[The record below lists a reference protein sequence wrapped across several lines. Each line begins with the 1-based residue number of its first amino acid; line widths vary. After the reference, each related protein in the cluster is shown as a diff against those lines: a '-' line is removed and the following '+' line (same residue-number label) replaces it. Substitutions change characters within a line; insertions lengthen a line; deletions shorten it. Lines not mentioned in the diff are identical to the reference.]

1 MTRHPGPCRVGCGW
15 PRAARVGLLVALVMG
30 SSPASAET
38 LQEALANAYLIN
50 PVLNAERARLRA
62 TDEQVALAKS
72 GLRPTISA
80 SGDTAF
86 QNVDN
91 DIKQGRGSTAAG
103 AAAAAI
109 GAGGGTFPTGTSHPR
124 GWAVTLSQP
133 VFTGFQNVNAIRQ
146 AKATVQAGREDLR
159 TIEQTTLLDAATAYM
174 NVVRDQAVVRLREN
188 NVTVLTEQLKQTRD
202 RFNVGEVTRTDV
214 AQAEARRS
222 SAIADLNVAQSNL
235 KSSRATYEQ
244 VIGHPPSN
252 LVTPPSIM
260 LVLPQ
265 SLDEAMTLGDG
276 ENPVILGAV
285 YQEEA
290 SLYAVN
296 QIIGELL
303 PQVSLEASYTQR
315 FGFLNDP
322 DIPGRASLEAEDTT
336 TVMGRV
342 NVPLYQ
348 GGGVAARVRQAKET
362 NNQLKKQVENAR
374 LRVHADVVSNWGILQ
389 STVSEI
395 KSAKDA
401 VDANKI
407 ALEGV
412 QEEEKVG
419 QRTTLD
425 VLNAQLEYL
434 TSQIGLV
441 TAERDRLVAE
451 YSLYA
456 AVGRLDAQSLGLS
469 VPYYDPIEHYDNVS
483 NKWIGLTPP
492 PPPAP
497 DE

>member
-1 MTRHPGPCRVGCGW
+1 M
-15 PRAARVGLLVALVMG
+15 
-30 SSPASAET
+30 
-38 LQEALANAYLIN
+38 
-50 PVLNAERARLRA
+50 
-62 TDEQVALAKS
+62 
-72 GLRPTISA
+72 
-80 SGDTAF
+80 
-86 QNVDN
+86 
-91 DIKQGRGSTAAG
+91 
-103 AAAAAI
+103 
-109 GAGGGTFPTGTSHPR
+109 
-124 GWAVTLSQP
+124 
-133 VFTGFQNVNAIRQ
+133 
-146 AKATVQAGREDLR
+146 
-159 TIEQTTLLDAATAYM
+159 
-174 NVVRDQAVVRLREN
+174 
-188 NVTVLTEQLKQTRD
+188 
-202 RFNVGEVTRTDV
+202 

-252 LVTPPSIM
+252 LVTPPSI
-260 LVLPQ
+260 LHVLPQ

-315 FGFLNDP
+315 FGFLNSP
-322 DIPGRASLEAEDTT
+322 DVPGRDDLEAGGHHHGDGAGERAA
-336 TVMGRV
+336 VPRGRGRR
-342 NVPLYQ
+342 PRPPGQ
-348 GGGVAARVRQAKET
+348 GDQQPAEEGSGECAA
-362 NNQLKKQVENAR
+362 
-374 LRVHADVVSNWGILQ
+374 RVHADVVSNWGILQ
-389 STVSEI
+389 STVAEI

-469 VPYYDPIEHYDNVS
+469 VPYYDPIEHYDNVT